1 MKINKKY
8 IISPNASVRDAIST
22 IEKSGVQ
29 IALAVKSGKLIG
41 TVTDGD
47 IRRAFLNKSIKLDDS
62 ITEIINKKFTFINE
76 KNNKKKDVILK
87 MKQEDLRHIPV
98 IDNKGYLKDLFF
110 INDLLNF
117 GEASNEI
124 VIMAGGKGLR
134 LGKLTKNCPKPML
147 KINNKPILEII
158 LEQCAN
164 QGFKKFHIS
173 VNYLKE
179 QIKKYFKNG
188 SNFNVKINYLEE
200 KSFLGTAGS
209 LNMFKKK
216 PTEPFLV
223 INGDV
228 LSKINL
234 KNLIDFHNDHSSD
247 ITICVK
253 EYISKIPYGIIDIN
267 GYEVNSLKEKPTI
280 TNHINAGIYL
290 INPDILKL
298 LPKNKYFEMT
308 DLINLAKEKKYKIN
322 AFPIYEYWQDL
333 GYPENLIQTES
344 QW

>member
-1 MKINKKY
+1 MKKNKKY

-22 IEKSGVQ
+22 IENSGVQ

-62 ITEIINKKFTFINE
+62 ISEIINKKFTFINE
-76 KNNKKKDVILK
+76 KNNKKKDIILK

-117 GEASNEI
+117 GETSNEI

-134 LGKLTKNCPKPML
+134 LGKLTKNCPKPMI

>member
-1 MKINKKY
+1 
-8 IISPNASVRDAIST
+8 
-22 IEKSGVQ
+22 
-29 IALAVKSGKLIG
+29 
-41 TVTDGD
+41 
-47 IRRAFLNKSIKLDDS
+47 
-62 ITEIINKKFTFINE
+62 
-76 KNNKKKDVILK
+76 
-87 MKQEDLRHIPV
+87 
-98 IDNKGYLKDLFF
+98 
-110 INDLLNF
+110 
-117 GEASNEI
+117 
-124 VIMAGGKGLR
+124 
-134 LGKLTKNCPKPML
+134 
-147 KINNKPILEII
+147 
-158 LEQCAN
+158 
-164 QGFKKFHIS
+164 
-173 VNYLKE
+173 
-179 QIKKYFKNG
+179 
-188 SNFNVKINYLEE
+188 
-200 KSFLGTAGS
+200 
-209 LNMFKKK
+209 MFKKK

>member
-29 IALAVKSGKLIG
+29 IALAVRSGKLIG

-47 IRRAFLNKSIKLDDS
+47 IRRAFLNKGIKLDDPIS
-62 ITEIINKKFTFINE
+62 EIINKKFTFINE

-253 EYISKIPYGIIDIN
+253 EYINKIPYGIIDIN
-267 GYEVNSLKEKPTI
+267 GCEVNSLKEKPTI

-333 GYPENLIQTES
+333 GYPENLIQTEN

>member
-29 IALAVKSGKLIG
+29 IALAVKSRKLIG

-62 ITEIINKKFTFINE
+62 ISGIINKKFIFINE
-76 KNNKKKDVILK
+76 KDKKKKDVILK

-98 IDNKGYLKDLFF
+98 IDDKGHLKDLFF

-117 GEASNEI
+117 GETSNEI

-158 LEQCAN
+158 LEQCVN

-188 SNFNVKINYLEE
+188 SNLNVKINYLEE

-228 LSKINL
+228 LSRINL
-234 KNLIDFHNDHSSD
+234 KNLIDFHSDHNSD

-253 EYISKIPYGIIDIN
+253 EYISKIPYGIVDID
-267 GYEVNSLKEKPTI
+267 GYKVNSLKEKPTI

-333 GYPENLIQTES
+333 GYPENLIQTEN